1 MKDIL
6 AFVSFT
12 VKTDF
17 PQMGEDAFALG
28 GGVRGA

>member
-28 GGVRGA
+28 RRVGTE